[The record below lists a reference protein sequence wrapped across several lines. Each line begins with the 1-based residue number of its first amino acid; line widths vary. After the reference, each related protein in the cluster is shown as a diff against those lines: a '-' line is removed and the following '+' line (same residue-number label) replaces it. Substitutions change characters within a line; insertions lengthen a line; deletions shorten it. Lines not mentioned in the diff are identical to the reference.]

1 MKFLSTTSVGLC
13 EKKNDVASSNQDDS
27 KSGTKELTQ
36 VSQVSPPLIEQE
48 FDTDS
53 KDIQMV
59 HQNEQAA
66 EAQTDDGNTTHS
78 QMVVKT
84 EQLVAPVN
92 KVKADAAKNAKESL
106 LDLLGAMKVE
116 VTNKRQL
123 KSLKFKQSFESVTA
137 SKPANMESTITMFQQ
152 ATEASTQR

>member
-27 KSGTKELTQ
+27 KNGTKERTPTG
-36 VSQVSPPLIEQE
+36 PPEQKA
-48 FDTDS
+48 DADS
-53 KDIQMV
+53 KVIQMV
-59 HQNEQAA
+59 HQNEQPAA
-66 EAQTDDGNTTHS
+66 ARTDDGNTTHS
-78 QMVVKT
+78 KTLVRT
-84 EQLVAPVN
+84 EQLVVPPNIA
-92 KVKADAAKNAKESL
+92 KADAAKNAKESL

-123 KSLKFKQSFESVTA
+123 KSLKFKQSYESVPA